1 MKLFWSRYRAIV
13 LLVLSGALSALPV
26 VLPKLGFLQWVAMIP
41 AILVLLN
48 SAKDKSMRLK
58 AIYGRGLM
66 FFWAYYAVGFHWFF
80 YMYPLDFAGLSN
92 AASLVVV
99 LFACFGLSF
108 LQALFSAFVFVIV
121 SAVCRFDP
129 IVQRPYI
136 VPFVSAATFVIAE
149 WFQTIGWWGVPWSRL
164 PLGQVEVPLLIRSAS
179 LFGSYFITFVI
190 VGVNFCIACAILNK
204 KFSKILLSVAVSLF
218 CLNLALGTL
227 VTLTYKEEGESITVA
242 AAQGNIP
249 PDEKWDEDSL
259 YNIINIYESLTV
271 AASYNGAT
279 VVVWPETAIPYDLF
293 TRPDIEWFVCDL
305 AGENSV
311 TILLPVFT
319 GDEESDLFYNS
330 IVEVRPDGK
339 IGKNIY
345 SKQRLVPFGE
355 FVPMRELITI
365 LVPPLAEVRML
376 EDDLLPG
383 SESVV
388 LETVNGNIGC
398 GICFD
403 SIYEELIRESVLNGA
418 EVIAISTNDSWFSDS
433 AALSMHNSQS
443 VLRAVENG
451 RYVVRSANTGISS
464 VIDPMGRVV
473 DSLGANR
480 EGYVLSEVY
489 LRDDLTLYTHIGNLI
504 VWLCIAFDSAL
515 LLILLYDKKK
525 NQVNINSVT

>member
-1 MKLFWSRYRAIV
+1 MKLFWSRYWAIV

-26 VLPKLGFLQWVAMIP
+26 VLPRLGFLQWVAMIP
-41 AILVLLN
+41 AALVLLD
-48 SAKDKSMRLK
+48 SAKDKSLRLRK
-58 AIYGRGLM
+58 MYGRGLM

-108 LQALFSAFVFVIV
+108 LQAFFSAFTFVII
-121 SAVCRFDP
+121 AVICRLDP
-129 IVQRPYI
+129 IVKRPYI
-136 VPFVSAATFVIAE
+136 VPFVGAATFVIAE
-149 WFQTIGWWGVPWSRL
+149 WFQTVGWWGVPWSRL

-204 KFSKILLSVAVSLF
+204 SFSKILLSVAVSLF

-227 VTLTYKEEGESITVA
+227 VTLTYKKEGESITVA

-249 PDEKWDEDSL
+249 SGEKWDEDSL
-259 YNIINIYESLTV
+259 DHIIDTYESLTV
-271 AASYNGAT
+271 AAASNGAT
-279 VVVWPETAIPYDLF
+279 VVVWPETAIPYNLSK
-293 TRPDIEWFVCDL
+293 RPDIEWFVCNL
-305 AGENSV
+305 AKENEV

-319 GDEESDLFYNS
+319 EDEESDLFYNS

-355 FVPMRELITI
+355 FVPMRDLVMV
-365 LVPPLAEVRML
+365 LVPPLAEVGML

-383 SESVV
+383 GESVV
-388 LETVNGNIGC
+388 LETVDGKIGC

-403 SIYEELIRESVLNGA
+403 SIYEDLIRDSVLNGA
-418 EVIAISTNDSWFSDS
+418 EIIAISTNDSWFSDS

-464 VIDPMGRVV
+464 IIDPMGRVV

-480 EGYVLSEVY
+480 EGYVTAEVN
-489 LRDDLTLYTHIGNLI
+489 LRNDLTLYTRIGNVI
-504 VWLCIAFDSAL
+504 VWLCIAFDSIFVL
-515 LLILLYDKKK
+515 VFLYTKKK
-525 NQVNINSVT
+525 I